1 MVHTRSG
8 RLDRAVDERRDHV
21 LGNGKADITLLEYA
35 SYACPYCHAA
45 HEVVADL
52 RDRFGDRMRYVF
64 RHRPIPGSQEA
75 EKAAELVEYAAKT
88 TGQFW
93 TIHHDHYHR
102 HRL

>member
-45 HEVVADL
+45 HEVVAATGSGIECGTCSGI
-52 RDRFGDRMRYVF
+52 DRFQAAR
-64 RHRPIPGSQEA
+64 RPRKP
-75 EKAAELVEYAAKT
+75 
-88 TGQFW
+88 
-93 TIHHDHYHR
+93 R
-102 HRL
+102 N